1 MDPVAFRVFGIE
13 VKWYGI
19 LIVLGVALGMLLCSR
34 REKRFSLPKDT
45 TVNLI
50 LIALPLALVCARAY
64 YVIFSWDYYS
74 AHPDRILSVRDG
86 GLAIYGGLLGG
97 MLGAFLYARH
107 AKIPFM
113 QLADLAAPALAL
125 GQCIGRWGNFV
136 NQEAYGNPVTDPAW
150 QFFPAAVYIE
160 REGGYF
166 QATFFYESAWCFLIV
181 LFLLLAEKRGWF
193 RKRGDEFLAY
203 ALLYAVERAVVEGL
217 RSDSLYWD
225 GIRVS
230 QLLSLLIALAIAAY
244 FAIRWLHSRKKA

>member
-97 MLGAFLYARH
+97 MLGARFSTRGTRRFPSCNWRIWPRRRWRWAS
-107 AKIPFM
+107 A
-113 QLADLAAPALAL
+113 LAAGGISSTRRPMATRLPTPPGSFSLPRYTSSAKAAISRPRSFTNPP
-125 GQCIGRWGNFV
+125 GASSSCCFCCWRKSAAGFASGAMSFWPTRCCTRWSAPWWKACAATACIGAASAYPNF
-136 NQEAYGNPVTDPAW
+136 
-150 QFFPAAVYIE
+150 
-160 REGGYF
+160 
-166 QATFFYESAWCFLIV
+166 
-181 LFLLLAEKRGWF
+181 
-193 RKRGDEFLAY
+193 
-203 ALLYAVERAVVEGL
+203 
-217 RSDSLYWD
+217 
-225 GIRVS
+225 
-230 QLLSLLIALAIAAY
+230 
-244 FAIRWLHSRKKA
+244 